1 MENMNTPQ
9 HAIDAAKVLEGL
21 EYCMD
26 WKNQKPDAV
35 RFATAMADARQFVI
49 DARHP
54 DPELARLR
62 EENERLKASFRTS
75 SQNYANLLSG
85 VKKMHTLIGQEFY
98 SWQRIYQWIE
108 RAIAERDQ
116 LRARVTTLEQRILD
130 DNKAFGCELRDPN
143 GTIWEHADKLQKEN
157 AELRQSLENHA
168 QANDKLV
175 VEVADLRRDR
185 ENLVE
190 VIEKMDS
197 IHDDIMVNGPRCTCG
212 DGDEWCGRCSK
223 SSKLSSLANA
233 AIDAAR
239 AKDAKTEGQPYDA
252 KAHNSLQP

>member
-1 MENMNTPQ
+1 MSTPQ

-62 EENERLKASFRTS
+62 EENERLRFPHPRLHETQK
-75 SQNYANLLSG
+75 QLLD
-85 VKKMHTLIGQEFY
+85 V
-98 SWQRIYQWIE
+98 
-108 RAIAERDQ
+108 IAERDQ
-116 LRARVTTLEQRILD
+116 LRARITELEKRILD

-143 GTIWEHADKLQKEN
+143 GTIWEHAEMLHKEN
-157 AELRQSLENHA
+157 AELRQSLEDHA

-175 VEVADLRRDR
+175 VELANLRRDR
-185 ENLVE
+185 ELYHQLLFAVVRKFPGETRHQTALRYLREVE
-190 VIEKMDS
+190 EYPGS
-197 IHDDIMVNGPRCTCG
+197 EHDAP
-212 DGDEWCGRCSK
+212 
-223 SSKLSSLANA
+223 L
-233 AIDAAR
+233 IDQSR
-239 AKDAKTEGQPYDA
+239 AKETHP
-252 KAHNSLQP
+252 